1 MKTSKIKNLDIK
13 PPSQESG
20 AYKTPDNLPK
30 AHQVCIAVGK
40 RNSGKSTSIVNLIE
54 KMGYDYCIAVSPTM
68 ASNRELMERLNIEHT
83 FDDVDNPNIVDDIK
97 KIVQNEADDLMR
109 FQRELKEYNKLMS
122 DLKKGKYLEDEV
134 LLQFFGDES
143 FVKPTHRFNGKKP
156 MIAVIVDDCL
166 GSNLFSRPRK
176 LNGLSTYSRHIGQL
190 EEGGSIGVSLYF
202 MIQSFKCQ
210 TGGLNK
216 VIRNQCTSMILFK
229 TKDKSEM
236 KDIAESVSGE
246 IDEEVFTKVYDY
258 AVTEPYSFLFVDL
271 HKKKEHPSGFRK
283 NFNEFIIPQNLKNEE
298 NENVKN
304 DENKTEN

>member
-1 MKTSKIKNLDIK
+1 MKTSKIKNLDIV

-97 KIVQNEADDLMR
+97 KIVQDEADDLER
-109 FQRELKEYNKLMS
+109 FQRELKEYNQLMS
-122 DLKKGKYLEDEV
+122 DLKKGKYLEDDV
-134 LLQFFGDES
+134 ILKFFGDDS
-143 FVKPTHRFNGKKP
+143 FVKPTHRFNGRKP

-176 LNGLSTYSRHIGQL
+176 LNGLSTYSRHIGSL
-190 EEGGSIGVSLYF
+190 KDGGSIGVSLYF

-229 TKDKSEM
+229 TKDKSEL

-246 IDEEVFTKVYDY
+246 IDEELFYKVYDT
-258 AVTEPYSFLFVDL
+258 AIKEPYDFLFIDL
-271 HKKKEHPSGFRK
+271 HKKKEHMSCFRR
-283 NFNEFIIPQNLKNEE
+283 NLNEFIIVEDLKNGD
-298 NENVKN
+298 ENVKN
-304 DENKTEN
+304 NEIKTEN